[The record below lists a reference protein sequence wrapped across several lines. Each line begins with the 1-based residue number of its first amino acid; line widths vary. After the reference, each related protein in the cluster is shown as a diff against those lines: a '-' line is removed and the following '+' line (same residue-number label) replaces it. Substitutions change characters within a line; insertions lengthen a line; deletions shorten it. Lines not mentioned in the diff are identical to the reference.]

1 MSNRPV
7 EPGRTAHPA
16 MTAAV
21 LASLGD
27 RAASARTAERVA
39 ELLATGRAAPERLHA
54 VLVGTLWTSAGGPG
68 LQEAADRLLA
78 VFGTPEPAAGPE
90 QLAEAAGRLEA
101 WLHLGHRTLLLAERD
116 GLTIRHVPY
125 LGSAPA
131 GAESLFVRAVQ
142 GAAARARVG
151 RRVRVRGGSRA
162 ADWRLEWDGAEPA
175 ATAVERLR
183 AAVRRDP
190 AAGWRLSVAAGALQ
204 LSPRTLQ
211 RELARG
217 GSTFRAE
224 VLGVRLDVAGQLVR
238 RTALPLAQVA
248 AMAGFTDHAHLT
260 HRFTARYGCTPSAFR
275 LAPEPDLTAF
285 G

>member
-1 MSNRPV
+1 MPSRPV
-7 EPGRTAHPA
+7 EPGRTVHPA

-27 RAASARTAERVA
+27 RSASGRTAERVA
-39 ELLATGRAAPERLHA
+39 ELLAAGRAAPERLHA
-54 VLVGTLWTSAGGPG
+54 LLVGELWASAGGPG

-78 VFGTPEPAAGPE
+78 VFGTPRRAAGPE
-90 QLAEAAGRLEA
+90 SLAEAAGRLEA
-101 WLHLGHRTLLLAERD
+101 WLHLGHRTALVAGPGFLAVSHRA
-116 GLTIRHVPY
+116 R
-125 LGSAPA
+125 LGGEPA

-217 GSTFRAE
+217 GSTFQAE

-260 HRFTARYGCTPSAFR
+260 HRFAARHGRTPSAFR